1 MRLSYGRRAV
11 MRAVLPAALCVAA
24 VASPALASPNNNN
37 SAKLQ
42 NAVTVDGV
50 RAHLAALE
58 DIASANGGN
67 RFAGT
72 SGYDDS
78 AEYVFNT
85 LEDAGYKPE
94 YWDFQYDATF
104 ERTPTQLAQVSPN
117 SKSYVNAIDFRLM
130 SGAGNSDVT
139 GNLRR
144 PSGDLRG
151 CFASDWAGV
160 TPDIAIVQRGTPAGF
175 PDNAGVC
182 SFRWK
187 AEIAK
192 AAGAKAV
199 IVVNNVAG
207 LLNGTAGDPPL
218 NYGVVGTTP
227 ELGTELL
234 GLLAQGPVVM
244 RFKSD
249 TTRQTLTTR
258 NVLAETASG
267 DPNNVVQVG
276 AHLDSVSQGPGI
288 NDNGSGSASILE
300 TAVQMAKVK
309 PRNKVRFS
317 WWAAEESGLIGST
330 RWVNAQTPE
339 ALNKIALYLNFDMV
353 ASPNYGLFVYDGDNS
368 AFPVGPGAAAGPP
381 GSDVIESMFYGFY
394 EKYTDEYAEPTAFSG
409 RSDYGP
415 FIAKGI
421 PAGGLFTGAE
431 VPKTPA
437 QALKWGGTAGLAYDP
452 CYHAGCDGLAN
463 VNDEALDVN
472 SDAIA
477 HLTISLAQSTE
488 AVNGIRGKG
497 NFKRPALGAGD
508 GSGTG
513 EGGGLHGDE
522 HWEDGA

>member
-1 MRLSYGRRAV
+1 MSLFHARRAGE
-11 MRAVLPAALCVAA
+11 RAAILAA
-24 VASPALASPNNNN
+24 VCAAAFASPALADPNNNN
-37 SAKLQ
+37 SEKLRK
-42 NAVTVDGV
+42 AVTVDGV
-50 RAHLAALE
+50 RSHLAALE
-58 DIASANGGN
+58 NIATANGGN

-72 SGYDDS
+72 PGYDAS
-78 AEYVFNT
+78 AKYVFDT
-85 LEDAGYKPE
+85 LTSAGYAPE
-94 YWDFQYDATF
+94 YWEFQYDATF
-104 ERTPTQLAQVSPN
+104 EKTPTQIGVVSPN
-117 SKSYVNAIDFRLM
+117 PKNYVNAIDYRLM
-130 SGAGNSDVT
+130 TGAGNSDVT

-144 PSGDLRG
+144 PSGDIRG

-199 IVVNNVAG
+199 IVFNNVAG

-218 NYGVVGTTP
+218 DFGVVGTTP
-227 ELGTELL
+227 EMGAD
-234 GLLAQGPVVM
+234 LLARLGQGPVVM

-258 NVLAETASG
+258 NVIAETAGG

-317 WWAAEESGLIGST
+317 WWAAEESNLIGST

-339 ALNKIALYLNFDMV
+339 ALDKIALYLNFDMV

-394 EKYTDEYAEPTAFSG
+394 ERYTNDFAEPTAFSG

-421 PAGGLFTGAE
+421 PSRRPVHGRRAAEDARPGAQVGRHGQPRVRPVLPRGLRRSRQRQQPCARRQLRRHRAPDHHARPEHGGRQRHPRQGQL
-431 VPKTPA
+431 
-437 QALKWGGTAGLAYDP
+437 QATRPGR
-452 CYHAGCDGLAN
+452 
-463 VNDEALDVN
+463 
-472 SDAIA
+472 
-477 HLTISLAQSTE
+477 
-488 AVNGIRGKG
+488 RG
-497 NFKRPALGAGD
+497 RLR
-508 GSGTG
+508 
-513 EGGGLHGDE
+513 HR
-522 HWEDGA
+522 